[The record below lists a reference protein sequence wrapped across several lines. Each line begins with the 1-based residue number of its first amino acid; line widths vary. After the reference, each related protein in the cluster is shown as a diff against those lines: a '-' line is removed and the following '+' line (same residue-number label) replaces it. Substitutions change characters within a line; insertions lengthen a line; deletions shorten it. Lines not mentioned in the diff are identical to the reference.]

1 MMRRTPSDATAD
13 GPHVDALFKAA
24 AMLDGGDEDA
34 VAVMKQMYVK
44 HAEENAAAKKTTS
57 S

>member
-1 MMRRTPSDATAD
+1 MHTFSGPAD
-13 GPHVDALFKAA
+13 GLDVDALFKAA

-44 HAEENAAAKKTTS
+44 HAEENAAAKETTS